1 MKSTI
6 ISRYLFK
13 EAGMTTLAVAAV
25 LVGVLFTNSLIRL
38 LSRAADGNLPASG
51 VMSMLGLFTVG
62 YISFVLPA
70 AVLLGIVLTFGRL
83 YRDSEMPALSAAG
96 VGPWQLLGALTWLV
110 VPIALLV
117 AWLSLSAAPWASLT
131 AANLQAELQQSVEL
145 EGVRPGRFLTS
156 AQAKGVLYVEDMADD
171 GELRGVFLQTERDAE
186 TVLVTAATARRRI
199 DPVTGEDFLVLRDGY
214 RLEGIPGERRWRLL
228 EFEEHGIRLREA
240 PLPEVRI
247 KQRSVPTAELLRR
260 WRPADQAELQ
270 LRLSAPLMVLV
281 LAVLAIPVSKASPRE
296 GRYGKLLIAV
306 FLFVVYFNLLNL
318 SAEWLSDKRLPPWVG
333 LWWVHALMAG
343 IGLVWLRRSFG
354 LRRRRR
360 A

>member
-13 EAGMTTLAVAAV
+13 EAGLTTLAVTAV

-38 LSRAADGNLPASG
+38 LGRAADGNLPPGG

-70 AVLLGIVLTFGRL
+70 AILLGIVLTFGRL

-96 VGPWQLLGALTWLV
+96 VGPWQLLGALSWLV
-110 VPIALLV
+110 VPAALLV

-131 AANLQAELQQSVEL
+131 AANLQAELQQSLEL
-145 EGVRPGRFLTS
+145 EGVRPGRFLAPGR
-156 AQAKGVLYVEDMADD
+156 AQGVLYVEDMTDD
-171 GELRGVFLQTERDAE
+171 GELRGVFLQTERDGE
-186 TVLVTAATARRRI
+186 TVLVTAATARRQI
-199 DPVTGEDFLVLRDGY
+199 DPATGEDFLVLRDGH
-214 RLEGIPGERRWRLL
+214 RIEGVPGERRWRML
-228 EFEEHGIRLREA
+228 EFEEHGIRLREG
-240 PLPEVRI
+240 PPPDVRI
-247 KQRSVPTAELLRR
+247 KQRSVPTTELIAR
-260 WRPADQAELQ
+260 WWPADQAELQ

-296 GRYGKLLIAV
+296 GRYGKLLVAV

-318 SAEWLSDKRLPPWVG
+318 SADWLSDERLPGWLG
-333 LWWVHALMAG
+333 LWWVHVLMAG
-343 IGLVWLRRSFG
+343 IGVFWLRRSFG
-354 LRRRRR
+354 LRRRRGT
-360 A
+360 